1 MFVAS
6 KINIGQD
13 LSEGLYT
20 VTFYTKQSPV
30 RLYEKLQKEKDIDVE
45 AKKHTE
51 QRGLN
56 ANAYFH
62 ALINKLGRYFNISD
76 EDMKIKM
83 NLDYGTIARFD
94 DGRIKGCKVPK
105 GTNMREIYKYSKWY
119 KEDGD
124 YDCYIFYKE
133 THTLDTKEMSLL
145 INGVVQ
151 ECQDVG
157 IETKSRSEINSLL
170 ESWDKNDSNRF
181 K

>member
-1 MFVAS
+1 MNFAAN
-6 KINIGQD
+6 KINIGRD
-13 LSEGLYT
+13 FREDLYT
-20 VTFYTKQSPV
+20 VTFYTKQSPIK
-30 RLYEKLQKEKDIDVE
+30 LYEKLQKEEKIDVE

-62 ALINKLGRYFNISD
+62 VLINKLGRHFDVSD

-105 GTNMREIYKYSKWY
+105 GTDMKEIYKYSKWY
-119 KEDGD
+119 KEEGG

-133 THTLDTKEMSLL
+133 THTLDTKEMSHL
-145 INGVVQ
+145 INGVIQ

-157 IETKSRSEINSLL
+157 IETKSKSEIDSLL
-170 ESWDKNDSNRF
+170 REWSK